1 MGGRGWCAQRD
12 DSGRTRSVMNTLNS
26 EDLEVILRELAS
38 PLEEKG
44 RHWDG
49 KSSEQSTDMPYFI

>member
-1 MGGRGWCAQRD
+1 MK
-12 DSGRTRSVMNTLNS
+12 TLNS
-26 EDLEVILRELAS
+26 EDLEVILRVLAS

-49 KSSEQSTDMPYFI
+49 KSSEKSTDMPYFI